1 MSDSTNTVED
11 GSPNTVEDGAATDP
25 RRIREYHAHVYYDPA
40 GTRGRA
46 ALVRDRIAA
55 VFPEARLGRWHDQPV
70 GPHPQAM
77 YQIAFAPELF
87 ATLVPWL
94 MLNNRGLSI
103 LIHPNT
109 TNQKRDHLLDAVWI
123 GAPLEVH
130 GEVLPEDGEAELA
143 GEVNTAPTVAP

>member
-77 YQIAFAPELF
+77 YQIAFAPEL
-87 ATLVPWL
+87 LPGLLPWL
-94 MLNNRGLSI
+94 MLNRLGLTV
-103 LIHPNT
+103 LVHPDT
-109 TNQKRDHLLDAVWI
+109 GDDLTDHAEHAAWLGGMLPLRLD
-123 GAPLEVH
+123 
-130 GEVLPEDGEAELA
+130 VLRKG
-143 GEVNTAPTVAP
+143 